1 MLLKSLTVITE
12 TDGNT
17 VKMPAV
23 KNDFT
28 FLIDD
33 VFNAYP
39 HAPANQ
45 LAWLLLTESQ

>member
-39 HAPANQ
+39 HPGQSTCMTSVN
-45 LAWLLLTESQ
+45 